1 MPGEPQQLYHL
12 VPMAMGG
19 CCRVSQGGRAAKP
32 CTCGRQFK
40 SPLIFVCV
48 CVVVLGLELTTL
60 HMIGK
65 YSTIDLHPRPFLG
78 GGTESF
84 YIA

>member
-1 MPGEPQQLYHL
+1 MC
-12 VPMAMGG
+12 G
-19 CCRVSQGGRAAKP
+19 C
-32 CTCGRQFK
+32 QFK

-84 YIA
+84 YRA